1 MLAGFAGFTWRITV
15 TGEGEHPHQVKPSLT
30 DGVGDLQHLF
40 GTDAAAVMAT
50 VDFDEN
56 IDRASGVCEP
66 RAGVRSALGGAR
78 TDSDASAVSQLT
90 EPVGL
95 ACADPQ

>member
-56 IDRASGVCEP
+56 IDRAAASAS
-66 RAGVRSALGGAR
+66 RAPVFEAPSAVPAPTAMRARSA
-78 TDSDASAVSQLT
+78 S
-90 EPVGL
+90 
-95 ACADPQ
+95 